1 MILSNHPE
9 PGCILIEYP
18 EIKSKTKQL
27 VNSLTK
33 KYWYATKTHGT
44 TNMLNHIDKGP
55 RKPLV
60 VSDDPNQKILTFPIV
75 EGSCMIPVRTKY
87 NYYACRKAVSLFVV
101 LDEQPFNAVE
111 GKGFNCLCQ
120 TFQTQ
125 FVIPSRCTIS

>member
-9 PGCILIEYP
+9 PGCILIDYS
-18 EIKSKTKQL
+18 EIKLKTKQQL

-33 KYWYATKTHGT
+33 KYWYATKTHGS

-75 EGSCMIPVRTKY
+75 EGSSMIPVRTKY
-87 NYYACRKAVSLFVV
+87 NYYACRKAMSLYVV
-101 LDEQPFNAVE
+101 LDEQSFNAVE
-111 GKGFNCLCQ
+111 GKGFNYI
-120 TFQTQ
+120 
-125 FVIPSRCTIS
+125 FVSNVPNPICYPF